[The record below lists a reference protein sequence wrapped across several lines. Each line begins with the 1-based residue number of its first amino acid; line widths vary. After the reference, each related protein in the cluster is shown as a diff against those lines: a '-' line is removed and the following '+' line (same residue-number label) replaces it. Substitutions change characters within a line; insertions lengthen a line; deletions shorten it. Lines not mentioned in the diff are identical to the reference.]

1 MQNIFTYLK
10 VLALSAI
17 IVSGIAIYTFGMLR
31 LIIEIWEWCYFFLNY
46 INFLFLPIIYQDKLQ
61 LQSITGGNNNT
72 LSSSLYSSSSMV
84 NDLWEEDGK
93 KFDSS
98 KCNSMYSLAIY
109 SGLFAFGGWFVI
121 GFIFNFHI
129 IDLSF
134 YFFFS
139 KKN

>member
-1 MQNIFTYLK
+1 
-10 VLALSAI
+10 
-17 IVSGIAIYTFGMLR
+17 
-31 LIIEIWEWCYFFLNY
+31 
-46 INFLFLPIIYQDKLQ
+46 
-61 LQSITGGNNNT
+61 
-72 LSSSLYSSSSMV
+72 MV

-134 YFFFS
+134 YFFFE
-139 KKN
+139 KKTRNYLNIVTDELENPYKYVIKIQFFVIITFFF